1 MRILVWL
8 AILAL
13 ALLGRWE
20 RSDAITAAIVPV
32 ALLFLVFMS
41 PRALRGAIAAIA
53 AAEAIAWW
61 FGGIGLMIDIL
72 PAAIAAFVG
81 WLFARSLVPPRMPL
95 IARAIAAIDG
105 PAHLRDPAVGLAP
118 VHPRCAVPALR
129 GGRDLGAV
137 LAGLAV
143 GAYLRHDSP
152 AARGRRPVLRRILPA
167 FAPAAAG
174 AAAHAAG
181 FPRRARS
188 CLVRP
193 DRELTGLFR
202 TPSTRMAKRRGRCA
216 AFASPACRGIAGIIG
231 A

>member
-20 RSDAITAAIVPV
+20 HSDAITAAIVPV

-53 AAEAIAWW
+53 AAEAIAWL

-81 WLFARSLVPPRMPL
+81 WLFARSLVPPRTPL

-105 PAHLRDPAVGLAP
+105 PAHLRDPAVVRYAERLTRLWVWLQFALA
-118 VHPRCAVPALR
+118 ALCLLCVAAETW
-129 GGRDLGAV
+129 GPSWFV
-137 LAGLAV
+137 LPSARTFGMTVLPLAV
-143 GAYLRHDSP
+143 AALFFGEFFLRSRLLPQAPRHT
-152 AARGRRPVLRRILPA
+152 LPA
-167 FAPAAAG
+167 FLAAL
-174 AAAHAAG
+174 
-181 FPRRARS
+181 ARVWS
-188 CLVRP
+188 DLI
-193 DRELTGLFR
+193 EN
-202 TPSTRMAKRRGRCA
+202 
-216 AFASPACRGIAGIIG
+216 
-231 A
+231 